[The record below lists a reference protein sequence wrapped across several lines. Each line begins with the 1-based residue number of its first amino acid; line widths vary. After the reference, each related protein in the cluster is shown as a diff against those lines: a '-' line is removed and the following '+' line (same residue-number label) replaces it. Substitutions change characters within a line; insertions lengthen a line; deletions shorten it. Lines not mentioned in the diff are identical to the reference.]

1 MGVKRTLARLRRSD
15 VPSPGQPP
23 VTIVIPDDMQPR
35 DLSGRPLIDPPL
47 PTTPANE
54 PT

>member
-1 MGVKRTLARLRRSD
+1 MGVKRALAGLRGTD
-15 VPSPGQPP
+15 VPSPGRPP

-47 PTTPANE
+47 PTTPADQ